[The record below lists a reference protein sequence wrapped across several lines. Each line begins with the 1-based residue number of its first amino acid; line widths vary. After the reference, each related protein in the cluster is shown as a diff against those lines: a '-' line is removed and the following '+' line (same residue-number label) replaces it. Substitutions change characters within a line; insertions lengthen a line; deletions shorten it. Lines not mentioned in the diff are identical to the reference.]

1 MKSDLNDLKKLT
13 LELIQTE
20 VQSARDN
27 QNLIKKM
34 VQKKMTVK
42 SILKNLVHR

>member
-1 MKSDLNDLKKLT
+1 MKSDLNDLKLT
-13 LELIQTE
+13 LEQFKRKFK
-20 VQSARDN
+20 VQGDN

-42 SILKNLVHR
+42 